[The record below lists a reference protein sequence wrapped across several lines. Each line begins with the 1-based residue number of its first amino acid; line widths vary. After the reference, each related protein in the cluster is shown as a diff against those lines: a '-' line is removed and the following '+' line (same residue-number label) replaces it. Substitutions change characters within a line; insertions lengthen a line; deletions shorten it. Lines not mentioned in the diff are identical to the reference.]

1 MSHPGDDLPT
11 QGFPLPRF
19 PSASGPGRSDSSIY
33 HAEHI
38 EAWGHFRDLRF
49 LAEGGMGR
57 IFRAQD
63 DTLRRA
69 VALKLLRREDPELLA
84 RFLQEATLQA
94 RVEHPNVCRVYE
106 AGEWCGQ
113 AFIAM
118 QLIQGKTLS
127 MMAPDLSFDEKLA
140 VMIQVCEGVHAAHQ
154 EGLVHRDLKPSNL
167 MVERTEEGLRAFVLD
182 FGLARAGTTRGITV
196 TGMVMGTMHYMSPEQ
211 ARGAEGDLDRRSDV
225 YSLGICLYE
234 LFSGE
239 VPFADLKGLEAL
251 AASLGSDPPTL
262 RGRSQVPVD
271 LDTVVMRCLE
281 KSPSRRYDTARALG
295 DELRRVLRGDPILA
309 RRISRRERATRWV
322 RKNPLLVAVAIAG
335 FGMASAFAGWGI
347 RERIR
352 AARTAEFAQAFGQEA
367 ERIEAL
373 MRYGRLAPP
382 HDLERERAAVK
393 RRMEA
398 LRARIRTAGGLAH
411 GPGAY
416 ALGRSWLALGEVE
429 RARTELERAWEA
441 GFRGPETANALGRT
455 LGVLYLKAQGEAQRI
470 PDPAARQAAL
480 KELNVRLRDPALAH
494 LRAAHGIALDS
505 PAYQEGLL
513 ALFDGRP
520 LDALVLAQAAQAEAP
535 WFYEAKGLAAQ
546 ANLNLAREAASR
558 EASRVYLDAAR
569 KEVQEA
575 LVIAPSDPSL
585 LDLDTQGVLESLTS
599 ASREGG
605 DIIPHVRELERVCEQ
620 WIQVEPRRGMPRQRQ
635 ALGYA
640 QAARRDA
647 WHLASDQPWIRKAIA
662 LVGRAGPTEEADP
675 QLLAVR
681 AYLLLIEVRYAA
693 DRGVDAEGPLRDA
706 VGLLQRAHHLDP
718 TSTLV
723 NIQLLQAYLTLLEH
737 LQAKGLDDS
746 PTFREARLVADG
758 LRARYPEVGS
768 YPGTLGALL
777 VERANGAALRGE
789 SPVAMLDEALA
800 LLDEAQRREPLAIK
814 WEYGKANAHLVWAE
828 MEARSGAASP
838 ARLAA
843 ARDAYARCAGLSP
856 SDPDYRLGIA
866 MVEALAAQSE
876 VMAGRD
882 PGPRLGAGEAALAR
896 ARKAK
901 VDSWLLDLVRARM
914 TLVRARWARR
924 SGRLAPSVVKEVRA
938 QVAGLARRQPGRA
951 ELRELYRGLA
961 EME

>member
-1 MSHPGDDLPT
+1 
-11 QGFPLPRF
+11 
-19 PSASGPGRSDSSIY
+19 
-33 HAEHI
+33 
-38 EAWGHFRDLRF
+38 
-49 LAEGGMGR
+49 MGR

-63 DTLRRA
+63 DTLRRP

-94 RVEHPNVCRVYE
+94 RVEHPHVCRVYE

-127 MMAPDLSFDEKLA
+127 MMAPDLSFDEKLT

-196 TGMVMGTMHYMSPEQ
+196 TGMVMGTVHYMSPEQ
-211 ARGAEGDLDRRSDV
+211 ARGAEGELDRRSDV

-262 RGRSQVPVD
+262 RVRSQVPVD

-309 RRISRRERATRWV
+309 RRISRRERAIRWV
-322 RKNPLLVAVAIAG
+322 RKNPLLVAVTIAG
-335 FGMASAFAGWGI
+335 FGMAFVFAGWGI

-398 LRARIRTAGGLAH
+398 LRARIHAAGGLAH

-429 RARTELERAWEA
+429 RARTELERAWDA
-441 GFRGPETANALGRT
+441 GFRGPEASNALGRA
-455 LGVLYLKAQGEAQRI
+455 LGVLYLKAQGEAHRI
-470 PDPAARQAAL
+470 PDPAAREAAL
-480 KELNVRLRDPALAH
+480 KELSVSLRDPALAH
-494 LRAAHGIALDS
+494 LRAAQGIALDS
-505 PAYQEGLL
+505 PAYQVGLL

-520 LDALVLAQAAQAEAP
+520 LDALAMAQAAQAETP
-535 WFYEAKGLAAQ
+535 WFYEAKGLEAQ

-558 EASRVYLDAAR
+558 EAARNFLDAAR
-569 KEVQEA
+569 KEVREA

-585 LDLDTQGVLESLTS
+585 LDLDTQGILESLTS

-605 DIIPHVRELERVCEQ
+605 DLLPLLGELERACGQ
-620 WIQVEPRRGMPRQRQ
+620 WFQVEPHRGMPRLRQ

-647 WHLASDQPWIRKAIA
+647 WRVASSQPWIQKAKV
-662 LVGRAGPTEEADP
+662 LLGHTGPSGEADP

-693 DRGVDAEGPLRDA
+693 DRGVDSEAPLREA
-706 VGLLQRAHHLDP
+706 VGLLQRAHRLDP

-737 LQAKGLDDS
+737 LQAKGLDDL

-789 SPVAMLDEALA
+789 SPVAMLEEALV
-800 LLDEAQRREPLAIK
+800 LLAEAQRLEPLAIK
-814 WEYGKANAHLVWAE
+814 WEYGKANANLVWAE
-828 MEARSGAASP
+828 MEARSGTASP
-838 ARLAA
+838 PRLAA
-843 ARDAYARCAGLSP
+843 ARAAYARCAELSP

-866 MVEALAAQSE
+866 MVEALAAE
-876 VMAGRD
+876 AELMAGRD
-882 PGPRLGAGEAALAR
+882 PKSRLEAGEAALGLAR
-896 ARKAK
+896 RGKL
-901 VDSWLLDLVRARM
+901 DSWLLDLVRAR
-914 TLVRARWARR
+914 LSIIRARWGKRGGRPAIHDARE
-924 SGRLAPSVVKEVRA
+924 ARA
-938 QVAGLARRQPGRA
+938 LVAELARRQPGRA
-951 ELRELYRGLA
+951 ELITLRGSLA
-961 EME
+961 KLE